1 VDLFEHQGKGLFA
14 KHGIPVPEGIVAR
27 TPEEARRAAE
37 SLGGSAVVKVQV
49 QIGGR
54 GKGGGVAMVD
64 SPEDAERAAAEL
76 LGSGFKG
83 MKVDRVLV
91 EERLRPVSELY
102 AAVTLD
108 RTNGDYLAMFSSEGG
123 MDVEEIARTRP
134 EALRRRH
141 IDPQLGMQ
149 GYQARYL
156 VDVLPAEARGPAAE
170 VMARLYEALAE
181 EDATLVEVNPLVLV
195 EGGGV
200 VALDSKVTID
210 DNALFRHPDVAAL
223 ADSFPADPTEMRAKK
238 VGLQYVKLEGSV
250 GVIGNGAGLVMST
263 LDLVAQAGGRPA
275 NFLDIGG
282 GASAELMATSLE
294 VVLSDPAVRCVLIN
308 VFGGITRCDE
318 VAEGIIDAL
327 AEVGATVPIVVRLD
341 GTNAEQGRRML
352 LEAASEWIVPE
363 PTMSE
368 AATEA
373 ARRAG

>member
-1 VDLFEHQGKGLFA
+1 MDLFEHQGKGLFA

-123 MDVEEIARTRP
+123 MDVEEIARTKP

-141 IDPQLGMQ
+141 IDPRLGMQ

-170 VMARLYEALAE
+170 VMARLYEIVAA
-181 EDATLVEVNPLVLV
+181 EDATLEKNPLVLV

-238 VGLQYVKLEGSV
+238 AGLQYVKLEGSV

-282 GASAELMATSLE
+282 GASAELMAISLE
-294 VVLSDPAVRCVLIN
+294 VVLSDPAVRCVLVN

-318 VAEGIIDAL
+318 VAEGIIEAL
-327 AEVGATVPIVVRLD
+327 AEVGTTVLIVVRLD
-341 GTNAEQGRRML
+341 GTNAEQGRRIL
-352 LEAASEWIVPE
+352 SEAASEWIVPK

-368 AATEA
+368 AAAEA
-373 ARRAG
+373 ARQAG